1 MVKNLIGLTVFFL
14 WLKCVPNIHLMCKAL
29 TNQDYLYN
37 YLVILFMKKALL
49 LLTMLVGC
57 ISTLWA
63 DGTITVTSGNPI
75 WTSNEGTYASNNST
89 VWTSNAAGKPT
100 VTITGQSQKN
110 ANAWNKSNGI
120 LMCNT
125 GDGELTLTIAIA
137 GNYRITGFSI
147 TAQNAWGGAQEV
159 RFSSNGQNA
168 QGTSG
173 IQLNITGLYTTST
186 TLTALAVTTGERAK
200 ITNFVVNYTE
210 HTEYI
215 SNVEADI
222 KPYMDAAADQ
232 LFYLTS
238 AGKAAVTAAGYD
250 PAATTYNE
258 TQYNAMLDA
267 RNANI
272 CYPETGTYFFIN
284 KLYPEY
290 YMYRDNAG
298 TLLCSNARTAENAA
312 YMITLIKTG
321 DNVYKIS
328 AQGKYV
334 GSQSAA
340 NTAFPCTAD
349 AGGETFSFSD
359 VNSTYLGLGCLVGKN
374 SYNNGDYSG
383 ALHCNGSKKV
393 VNWNPAGEASWWTI
407 TPATSI
413 QRTFDESGYLTLN
426 YPFNIEKPS
435 GVEFYD
441 ATGISANEVT
451 MTAVSGNVL
460 AANHP
465 VIAYRSEK
473 AGDVAFNITTVDGTA
488 KPGTSFLEGTLA
500 PASPDDASR
509 AYILVG
515 TTAAD
520 TRFAK
525 LDEADAV
532 ISANR
537 AYLSYA
543 SGGSVRELG
552 LNFGVTA
559 IKGVAE
565 GVQKQD
571 SVFDLQG
578 RRVEKPSKGL
588 YIVNGKKVLF

>member
-1 MVKNLIGLTVFFL
+1 
-14 WLKCVPNIHLMCKAL
+14 
-29 TNQDYLYN
+29 
-37 YLVILFMKKALL
+37 MKKALL

-63 DGTITVTSGNPI
+63 DGTITVTSGNAM
-75 WTSNEGTYASNNST
+75 WTNNEGTYTSNK

-100 VTITGQSQKN
+100 VTITGQSQNN
-110 ANAWNKSNGI
+110 AQAWNTGNGI
-120 LMCNT
+120 LMCNRAN
-125 GDGELTLTIAIA
+125 DGLLTLTIAIA
-137 GNYRITGFSI
+137 GNYRITGFSV
-147 TAQNAWGGAQEV
+147 TAQNAWGGAQEIE
-159 RFSSNGQNA
+159 FNSNGQTA

-186 TLTALAVTTGERAK
+186 TMTVQSVTGGERAK
-200 ITNFVVNYTE
+200 ITQFVVNYTE
-210 HTEYI
+210 HTEFI

-222 KPYMDAAADQ
+222 KPYMDADADQ

-250 PAATTYNE
+250 PDATTYTE
-258 TQYNAMLDA
+258 DQYNAMLTA

-284 KLYPEY
+284 KLYPTY

-298 TLLCSNARTAENAA
+298 TLLCSNARTADNAA
-312 YMITLIKTG
+312 YMMTLIKTG
-321 DNVYKIS
+321 VNVYKIS

-334 GSQSAA
+334 GAQLTA
-340 NTAFPCTAD
+340 NTAFPCNAD
-349 AGGETFSFSD
+349 DAAGETFSFSA
-359 VNSTYLGLGCLVGKN
+359 VNTTYLGLGCLVGNN
-374 SYNNGDYSG
+374 SYDNANRSG
-383 ALHCNGSKKV
+383 ALHCNSGKKV
-393 VNWNPAGEASWWTI
+393 VNWNPSGDASWWTI

-413 QRTFDESGYLTLN
+413 ERTFDESGYLTLN

-441 ATGISANEVT
+441 ATGVSAGEVT
-451 MTAVSGNVL
+451 MTAVSGDVL

-465 VIAYRSEK
+465 VIAYRS
-473 AGDVAFNITTVDGTA
+473 AGAATVAFNITTADGTA
-488 KPGTSFLEGTLA
+488 KPGTSILEGTLA
-500 PASPDDASR
+500 PASPADAST

-525 LDEADAV
+525 LDEADAT

-543 SGGSVRELG
+543 GGGSVRELG

>member
-1 MVKNLIGLTVFFL
+1 
-14 WLKCVPNIHLMCKAL
+14 
-29 TNQDYLYN
+29 
-37 YLVILFMKKALL
+37 MKKALL

-63 DGTITVTSGNPI
+63 DGTITVTSGNAM
-75 WTSNEGTYASNNST
+75 WTNNEGTYTSNK

-100 VTITGQSQKN
+100 VTITGQSEKN
-110 ANAWNKSNGI
+110 AQAWNTGNGV

-125 GDGELTLTIAIA
+125 GDGLLTLTIAIA

-186 TLTALAVTTGERAK
+186 TLTAQAVTTGERAK
-200 ITNFVVNYTE
+200 ITQFVVNYTE
-210 HTEYI
+210 HTEFY

-250 PAATTYNE
+250 PDATTYTE
-258 TQYNAMLDA
+258 DQYNAMLAA

-272 CYPETGTYFFIN
+272 CYPETGTYIFTN
-284 KLYPEY
+284 KLYPTF

-298 TLLCSNARTAENAA
+298 TLLCSDARTADNAA
-312 YMITLIKTG
+312 YMMTLIKTG
-321 DNVYKIS
+321 DNAYKIS

-334 GSQSAA
+334 GAQPNG
-340 NTAFPCTAD
+340 NTAFPCNAD
-349 AGGETFSFSD
+349 DADGETFSFSA
-359 VNSTYLGLGCLVGKN
+359 VNTTYLGLGCLVGNN
-374 SYNNGDYSG
+374 SYGNADRTG
-383 ALHCNGSKKV
+383 ALHCNGVKRV
-393 VNWNPAGEASWWTI
+393 VNWNPSGDASWWTI

-413 QRTFDESGYLTLN
+413 ERTFDESGYLTLN

-441 ATGISANEVT
+441 ATGVSSGEVT
-451 MTAVSGNVL
+451 MTAVSGDVL
-460 AANHP
+460 TANHP
-465 VIAYRSEK
+465 VIAYRS
-473 AGDVAFNITTVDGTA
+473 AGAATVAFNITTADGTA
-488 KPGTSFLEGTLA
+488 KPGTSILEGTLA
-500 PASPDDASR
+500 PASPADAST

-525 LDEADAV
+525 LDEADAT

-571 SVFDLQG
+571 GVFDLQG

>member
-1 MVKNLIGLTVFFL
+1 
-14 WLKCVPNIHLMCKAL
+14 MCKAL

-63 DGTITVTSGNPI
+63 DGTITVTSGNAI
-75 WTSNEGTYASNNST
+75 WTHNEGTYASNNST

-110 ANAWNKSNGI
+110 ANAWNKGNGV

-125 GDGELTLTIAIA
+125 SDGLLTLTIAIA

-147 TAQNAWGGAQEV
+147 TAKSAWNTKEV
-159 RFSSNGQNA
+159 RFSSNGQNV
-168 QGTSG
+168 QGMEN
-173 IQLNITGLYTTST
+173 IKLDITGLYTTST
-186 TLTALAVTTGERAK
+186 TLTAQAVELGDRAQ
-200 ITNFVVNYTE
+200 ITDFVVNYTE

-232 LFYLTS
+232 LFCLTS
-238 AGKAAVTAAGYD
+238 AGQAAVTAAGYD
-250 PAATTYNE
+250 PAATTYTE
-258 TQYNAMLDA
+258 AQYNAMLAA

-272 CYPETGTYFFIN
+272 CYPETGTYIFKN

-298 TLLCSNARTAENAA
+298 TLLCSNARTADNAA

-334 GSQSAA
+334 GTQSAA
-340 NTAFPCTAD
+340 DTAFPCNADD

-359 VNSTYLGLGCLVGKN
+359 VNSTYLGLGCLVSKN
-374 SYNNGDYSG
+374 SNVNANRTG
-383 ALHCNGSKKV
+383 ALHCSGSKKV
-393 VNWNPAGEASWWTI
+393 VNWNPEGEASWWTI

-413 QRTFDESGYLTLN
+413 ERTFDESGYLTLN

-441 ATGISANEVT
+441 ATGVSAGEVT
-451 MTAVSGNVL
+451 MPAVSGNVL

-465 VIAYRSEK
+465 VIAYRS
-473 AGDVAFNITTVDGTA
+473 AGAATVAFNITTDDGTA
-488 KPGTSFLEGTLA
+488 KPGTSILEGTLA
-500 PASPDDASR
+500 PASPADAST

-515 TTAAD
+515 TTTAD

-525 LDEADAV
+525 LDEADAT

-543 SGGSVRELG
+543 GGGSVRELG

>member
-1 MVKNLIGLTVFFL
+1 
-14 WLKCVPNIHLMCKAL
+14 
-29 TNQDYLYN
+29 
-37 YLVILFMKKALL
+37 MKKALL

-63 DGTITVTSGNPI
+63 DGTITVTSGNAM
-75 WTSNEGTYASNNST
+75 WTSNEGTYTSNK

-100 VTITGQSQKN
+100 VTITGQSEKN
-110 ANAWNKSNGI
+110 AQAWNTGNGV

-125 GDGELTLTIAIA
+125 GDGLLTLTIAIA

-147 TAQNAWGGAQEV
+147 TAKNAWGGAQEV

-186 TLTALAVTTGERAK
+186 TLTALAVTTGERAQ

-210 HTEYI
+210 HTEFI
-215 SNVEADI
+215 SEVEADI

-232 LFYLTS
+232 LFCLTS

-250 PAATTYNE
+250 PAATTYTE
-258 TQYNAMLDA
+258 TQYNAMLAA

-272 CYPETGTYFFIN
+272 CYPETGTYIFKN

-298 TLLCSNARTAENAA
+298 TLLCSNARTADNAA

-334 GSQSAA
+334 GTQSAA
-340 NTAFPCTAD
+340 DTAFPCNADD

-359 VNSTYLGLGCLVGKN
+359 VNTTYLGLGCLVGNN
-374 SYNNGDYSG
+374 SNANANRTG
-383 ALHCNGSKKV
+383 ALHCSGSKKV

-413 QRTFDESGYLTLN
+413 ERTFDESGYLTLN

-451 MTAVSGNVL
+451 MTVVSGDVL

-465 VIAYRSEK
+465 VIAYRS
-473 AGDVAFNITTVDGTA
+473 AGAGAVAFNITTDDGTA
-488 KPGTSFLEGTLA
+488 KPGTSILEGTLA
-500 PASPDDASR
+500 PASPADAST

-525 LDEADAV
+525 LDEADAT

-543 SGGSVRELG
+543 GGGSVRELG

-571 SVFDLQG
+571 GVFDLQG

>member
-1 MVKNLIGLTVFFL
+1 
-14 WLKCVPNIHLMCKAL
+14 
-29 TNQDYLYN
+29 
-37 YLVILFMKKALL
+37 MKKALL

-63 DGTITVTSGNPI
+63 DGTITVTLGNAM
-75 WTSNEGTYASNNST
+75 WTSNEGTYTSNKI
-89 VWTSNAAGKPT
+89 WTSNAAGKPV
-100 VTITGQSQKN
+100 VTITGQSEKN
-110 ANAWNKSNGI
+110 SQAWNTSNGV

-125 GDGELTLTIAIA
+125 SDGLLTLTIAIA

-159 RFSSNGQNA
+159 RFSSNGQEV
-168 QGTSG
+168 QGTSN
-173 IQLNITGLYTTST
+173 IKLDITGLYTTST

-200 ITNFVVNYTE
+200 ITNFVVNYTD
-210 HTEYI
+210 HTEYY
-215 SNVEADI
+215 SEVEADI

-232 LFYLTS
+232 LFCLTS

-250 PAATTYNE
+250 PAATTYTE
-258 TQYNAMLDA
+258 TQYNAMLAA

-272 CYPETGTYFFIN
+272 CYPETGTYIFKN

-298 TLLCSNARTAENAA
+298 TLLCSNARTADNAA

-321 DNVYKIS
+321 ENAYKIS

-334 GSQSAA
+334 GAQLTA
-340 NTAFPCTAD
+340 NTAFPCNAD
-349 AGGETFSFSD
+349 DAAGETFSFSA
-359 VNSTYLGLGCLVGKN
+359 VNSTYLGLGCLVGN
-374 SYNNGDYSG
+374 GSYDNANRSG
-383 ALHCNGSKKV
+383 ALHCNSGKKV
-393 VNWNPAGEASWWTI
+393 VNWNPSGDASWWTI

-413 QRTFDESGYLTLN
+413 ERTFDESGYLTLN

-441 ATGISANEVT
+441 ATGISGNEVT
-451 MTAVSGNVL
+451 MTAVSGDVL

-465 VIAYRSEK
+465 VIAYRSEG
-473 AGDVAFNITTVDGTA
+473 AATVAFNITTADGTA
-488 KPGTSFLEGTLA
+488 KPGTSILEGTLA
-500 PASPDDASR
+500 PASPADAST

-525 LDEADAV
+525 LDEADAT

-543 SGGSVRELG
+543 GGGSVRELG

>member
-1 MVKNLIGLTVFFL
+1 
-14 WLKCVPNIHLMCKAL
+14 
-29 TNQDYLYN
+29 
-37 YLVILFMKKALL
+37 MKKTLL

-63 DGTITVTSGNPI
+63 DGTITVTSGNAM
-75 WTSNEGTYASNNST
+75 WTSNEGTYTSNK

-110 ANAWNKSNGI
+110 AQAWNTGNGV

-125 GDGELTLTIAIA
+125 SDGLLTLTIAIA

-147 TAQNAWGGAQEV
+147 TAKSAWNTKEV
-159 RFSSNGQNA
+159 RFSSNGQDA
-168 QGTSG
+168 QGMSN
-173 IQLNITGLYTTST
+173 IKLNITGLYTTST
-186 TLTALAVTTGERAK
+186 TLTAQAVELGDRAQ
-200 ITNFVVNYTE
+200 ITDFVVNYTE

-232 LFYLTS
+232 LFCLTS
-238 AGKAAVTAAGYD
+238 AGQAAVTAAGYD
-250 PAATTYNE
+250 PAATTYTE
-258 TQYNAMLDA
+258 AQYNAMLTA

-272 CYPETGTYFFIN
+272 CYPETGTYIFKN

-298 TLLCSNARTAENAA
+298 TLLCSNARTADNAA

-321 DNVYKIS
+321 DNVYRIS

-334 GSQSAA
+334 GTQSAA
-340 NTAFPCTAD
+340 DTAFPCNADD

-359 VNSTYLGLGCLVGKN
+359 VNSTYLGLGCLVSKN
-374 SYNNGDYSG
+374 SNVNANRTG
-383 ALHCNGSKKV
+383 ALHCSGSKKV

-413 QRTFDESGYLTLN
+413 ERTFDESGYLTLN

-441 ATGISANEVT
+441 ATGISAGEVT
-451 MTAVSGNVL
+451 MTAVSGDVL

-473 AGDVAFNITTVDGTA
+473 AGTVAFNITTDDGTA
-488 KPGTSFLEGTLA
+488 KPGTSILEGTLA
-500 PASPDDASR
+500 PASPADAST

-525 LDEADAV
+525 LDEADAT

-543 SGGSVRELG
+543 GGGSVRELG

>member
-1 MVKNLIGLTVFFL
+1 M
-14 WLKCVPNIHLMCKAL
+14 
-29 TNQDYLYN
+29 
-37 YLVILFMKKALL
+37 
-49 LLTMLVGC
+49 
-57 ISTLWA
+57 
-63 DGTITVTSGNPI
+63 
-75 WTSNEGTYASNNST
+75 WTSNEGTYTSNK

-100 VTITGQSQKN
+100 VTITGQSEKN
-110 ANAWNKSNGI
+110 AQAWNTGNGV

-125 GDGELTLTIAIA
+125 GDGLLTLTIAIA

-147 TAQNAWGGAQEV
+147 TAKNAWGGAQEV

-186 TLTALAVTTGERAK
+186 TLTALAVTTGERAQ

-210 HTEYI
+210 HTEFI
-215 SNVEADI
+215 SEVEADI

-232 LFYLTS
+232 LFCLTS

-250 PAATTYNE
+250 PAATTYTE
-258 TQYNAMLDA
+258 TQYNAMLAA

-272 CYPETGTYFFIN
+272 CYPETGTYIFKN

-298 TLLCSNARTAENAA
+298 TLLCSNARTADNAA

-321 DNVYKIS
+321 KNAYKIS

-334 GSQSAA
+334 GKQSAA
-340 NTAFPCTAD
+340 DTAFPCTAD
-349 AGGETFSFSD
+349 SAAGETFSFSD
-359 VNSTYLGLGCLVGKN
+359 VNSTYLGLGCLVNNN
-374 SYNNGDYSG
+374 SYFNADRTG
-383 ALHCNGSKKV
+383 ALHCSGSKKV
-393 VNWNPAGEASWWTI
+393 VNWNPSTPASWWTI
-407 TPATSI
+407 TPADSI
-413 QRTFDESGYLTLN
+413 ERTFDKSGYLTLN

-441 ATGISANEVT
+441 ATGVSSGEVT
-451 MTAVSGNVL
+451 MTTVSGDTL

-465 VIAYRSEK
+465 VIAYRS
-473 AGDVAFNITTVDGTA
+473 AGAGKVKFKITTKNGTA
-488 KPGTSFLEGTLA
+488 KPGNSILKGTLGAAA
-500 PASPDDASR
+500 PAPDDVST

-525 LDEADAV
+525 LDKTDAV
-532 ISANR
+532 ILANR

-543 SGGSVRELG
+543 GGGSVRELG
-552 LNFGVTA
+552 LNFAVTGIDKA
-559 IKGVAE
+559 KANAQTQGI
-565 GVQKQD
+565 
-571 SVFDLQG
+571 FDLQG
-578 RRVEKPSKGL
+578 RRVEKPAKGL
-588 YIVNGKKVLF
+588 YIVNGKKVLFN